1 MDRLETRE
9 LAYFLAVADELHFGR
24 AAAHLGVA
32 QPALSKTIQRL
43 ERRLGVTLFERT
55 SRAVALTVAGQV
67 LARDARTVLEAVSAA
82 AERTQR
88 AGIRDPHL
96 ILAVKPGGD
105 AGLLPAILAAYER
118 EDGVLP
124 IEVVFGGDRVRMLRE
139 GKADAAMLYAPP
151 DDLRGLD
158 TEILLSDV
166 PVAVLPV
173 AHPLAH
179 RACLRMT
186 DLAGENLH
194 KHPTDANAM
203 GSISEL
209 MHLIALRRTVAVLP
223 RSLTTPLR
231 DDRTTGSGHRHPAE
245 RPSPGLARAQ
255 HIAVRRG
262 PRPRRRGGC
271 GLPRPRG
278 SGQARNCR
286 HRHDPPA
293 RSSRSAFP
301 FGCAGIAQ
309 RPMSSEVGHR
319 EAVAPAADTSPH
331 EPRKPHHSRRHEIAS
346 KTANFTRSAQSN
358 LSRGCSSTSETPR

>member
-231 DDRTTGSGHRHPAE
+231 DDRTTVPVTDIPPSVLLLAWPAHSTS
-245 RPSPGLARAQ
+245 PSVAALARAA
-255 HIAVRRG
+255 AVAAASRG
-262 PRPRRRGGC
+262 PAEAGRHATAATDTIRQPEVLGQ
-271 GLPRPRG
+271 PSPSDVPG
-278 SGQARNCR
+278 SRNGR
-286 HRHDPPA
+286 
-293 RSSRSAFP
+293 
-301 FGCAGIAQ
+301 
-309 RPMSSEVGHR
+309 
-319 EAVAPAADTSPH
+319 
-331 EPRKPHHSRRHEIAS
+331 
-346 KTANFTRSAQSN
+346 
-358 LSRGCSSTSETPR
+358 